1 MAGGHPIPD
10 ILDCTKTVLCTE
22 IQNSRIENSRQK
34 PEDCDKIDYAVQY
47 TRESGDFSRSCNDRL
62 AD

>member
-34 PEDCDKIDYAVQY
+34 PEDCDKKVLRSSTIYA
-47 TRESGDFSRSCNDRL
+47 
-62 AD
+62 